1 MRTTSRRQSSLGQI
15 FHGAV
20 PAAHIS
26 LSSVDSL
33 DPECRH
39 PIEPGLV
46 RGLVLKARLDHPSQ
60 RPARHRELA
69 GRTVRM
75 SSGAQAVQIVYS
87 RRRGARQ
94 IEHIGS
100 AHDEVELEVL
110 RAVARQR
117 LAAGQDEL
125 ELGLEG
131 ATSGTP
137 GAPLPITSSRMAH
150 LWDALCQVYDWLGFD
165 VAAGGDAVFR
175 DLSLVRLIEPTS
187 KLDSL
192 RVLSEVGAA
201 SVSNATVNRP
211 VSWLSAWSH
220 RVARTAGWCPGRSH
234 PGLR

>member
-1 MRTTSRRQSSLGQI
+1 MDASVLVTGQI
-15 FHGAV
+15 DHPGDHPRPLRRALVRGVV
-20 PAAHIS
+20 PHVLI
-26 LSSVDSL
+26 
-33 DPECRH
+33 DPESRH
-39 PIEPGLV
+39 PVEPGLV

-60 RPARHRELA
+60 RPPRHRELA

-75 SSGAQAVQIVYS
+75 SSGARAVQIVYS

-150 LWDALCQVYDWLGFD
+150 LWDALCQVRRRRRWRRCVPGPG
-165 VAAGGDAVFR
+165 AGPADR
-175 DLSLVRLIEPTS
+175 TDLQARLLAGPVGGRCCIRVVCDGEPS
-187 KLDSL
+187 
-192 RVLSEVGAA
+192 RVVVECVVPPGRPDRGVVSGAA
-201 SVSNATVNRP
+201 M
-211 VSWLSAWSH
+211 
-220 RVARTAGWCPGRSH
+220 
-234 PGLR
+234 